1 MKKMLLDTIADVEY
15 KLIGIN
21 ASIEAY
27 KIVFLINSHLKTRF
41 KRTSFDVE
49 MHHKTFNISFLLYA
63 YSDHKTASKIYF
75 VQNKSKYI
83 DQNPKFVSSLFGIEE
98 QQINTYLINSHKQC
112 DYFIKIED
120 EFDRFKIKK
129 MIHDLNEI
137 PQIISAYEIN
147 VKDLKTPQHLIFD

>member
-1 MKKMLLDTIADVEY
+1 MRKLLLDNFSEVEF

-27 KIVFLINSHLKTRF
+27 KIVFLINKHLKTKF

-49 MHHKTFNISFLLYA
+49 MVHNSYSISFLLYS
-63 YSDHKTASKIYF
+63 YTDHKNVSKIYF

-83 DQNPKFVSSLFGIEE
+83 DQNPKFVSQLFGFEE
-98 QQINTYLINSHKQC
+98 QIVNKYLINSHKQC

-129 MIHDLNEI
+129 MIHDLNDI

-147 VKDLKTPQHLIFD
+147 TNQLKTPEHLIFD